1 MNSSDTV
8 PSSSSLPWYRYFLPW
23 MVIALVSSAVIGSLV
38 SAYLAAHTR
47 DVVLDHPDAS
57 Q

>member
-1 MNSSDTV
+1 VNSSDTAAAGT
-8 PSSSSLPWYRYFLPW
+8 SLPWYRYFLPW
-23 MVIALVSSAVIGSLV
+23 LLIALVSSAVIGSFV
-38 SAYLAAHTR
+38 SAYLAAHTQ